1 MQIITKE
8 TANPGI
14 LFHKLR
20 EVKYHEAITIVAVV
34 FLPAPEVQRYDESS
48 IKWLKGLEDEAVLK
62 KRYEEIMKN
71 WVVTQ
76 KVLPREPDHTEMSE
90 KEVGDYIEHYYRTL
104 ADDFSYDQEKQLVML
119 NSELEA
125 EWTRTTT
132 LLDAA
137 FYKYTQAHNKTD
149 NTKITNLLNRII
161 QLENERM
168 VLALR
173 FKRLINEIKAY
184 AVSSELLSPEQYARI
199 KSLLGGR
206 YGIEGLPSMNSQTVI
221 NRLATLRFNVDKNT
235 VLIEVQV
242 PLEKKPLANIWKITS
257 YPVEQK
263 WMKGVSAEIITCGEY
278 ILENDKQYQCI
289 GEEEFATCYKTGY
302 AFICPDGFVEL
313 KPTKT
318 CEAKLLENTVTD
330 PTSLCVINLQK
341 GIDETILEF
350 VVEKGFEKIFFF
362 NTPYEK
368 EVSLMCG
375 KTKTHQ
381 KLANTGI
388 AHTSPKCQLIN
399 DVEITKL
406 DSIEPPLLPDFSLEL
421 GNYREALHLPEC
433 KSIFK
438 KNDFGIF
445 NESFIRCP
453 IITMTHNIKIIIY
466 SCAGGV
472 AILLVVIVI
481 AIIKC
486 FVKKD
491 TNNGKSGVSKKNI
504 KLCDTD
510 EPLNYW
516 ASDGYEVPRS
526 PKLMDP
532 YL

>member
-1 MQIITKE
+1 M
-8 TANPGI
+8 N
-14 LFHKLR
+14 
-20 EVKYHEAITIVAVV
+20 
-34 FLPAPEVQRYDESS
+34 
-48 IKWLKGLEDEAVLK
+48 
-62 KRYEEIMKN
+62 N
-71 WVVTQ
+71 WGVVTQ

-90 KEVGDYIEHYYRTL
+90 KEVGNYIEHYYRTL

-119 NSELEA
+119 NSELKA
-125 EWTRTTT
+125 EWTKTTI

-149 NTKITNLLNRII
+149 NTKITNLLNQII
-161 QLENERM
+161 QLGNERM

-206 YGIEGLPSMNSQTVI
+206 YGIEGLPSMNSQIVI
-221 NRLATLRFNVDKNT
+221 NRMATLRFNVDKNS

-278 ILENDKQYQCI
+278 IQENDKQYQCI
-289 GEEEFATCYKTGY
+289 GEEEFATCYKTGD

-313 KPTKT
+313 KPSKT

-330 PTSLCVINLQK
+330 PTSLCVINLNK

-375 KTKTHQ
+375 KTKNHQ
-381 KLANTGI
+381 KLAKTGI

-421 GNYREALHLPEC
+421 GNFREALHLPEC

-472 AILLVVIVI
+472 AILLIVIVI

-491 TNNGKSGVSKKNI
+491 TNDGKSGKTLKHRVSKKNI
-504 KLCDTD
+504 KLCNTN

-516 ASDGYEVPRS
+516 ASDGYVVPRS